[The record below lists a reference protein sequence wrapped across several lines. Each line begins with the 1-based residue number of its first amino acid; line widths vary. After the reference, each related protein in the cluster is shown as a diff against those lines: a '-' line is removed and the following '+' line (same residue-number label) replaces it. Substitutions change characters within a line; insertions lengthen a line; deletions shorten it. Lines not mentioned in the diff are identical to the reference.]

1 MIRQW
6 LRTFFCVAVSIPVT
20 RCCPDESPCRF
31 DSNPGSVPSTT
42 SALVAER
49 VSIEFGATTITM
61 GGTEAQSGFYYQN
74 VLGALRALDLIELGN
89 PLFSVSFDNPAKAQ
103 YIDDIVA
110 EGTGFVEFTQ
120 VKWAQDEDAS
130 FTLANLTAVDES
142 SGKSLL
148 QKIAEGFRQI
158 Q

>member
-1 MIRQW
+1 
-6 LRTFFCVAVSIPVT
+6 
-20 RCCPDESPCRF
+20 
-31 DSNPGSVPSTT
+31 
-42 SALVAER
+42 
-49 VSIEFGATTITM
+49 M
-61 GGTEAQSGFYYQN
+61 GGIEAQSGFYYQN

-120 VKWAQDEDAS
+120 VKWAEDEDAS
-130 FTLANLTAVDES
+130 FTLANLTAVDDS

-148 QKIAEGFRQI
+148 QKIAEAFVKSRGSKGPRRLFSIRLAQ
-158 Q
+158 QGQTPSPPKDSPRACRRF